1 MKKCMVTENKVSDAE
16 TDNLVVT
23 HRGQTVGVVSVE
35 GLTGVRTLRLTFTRD
50 KETQLMSPVQG
61 QCLEVL

>member
-1 MKKCMVTENKVSDAE
+1 MKKCMVTENNVADAE
-16 TDNLVVT
+16 TNNLVIT
-23 HRGQTVGVVSVE
+23 HRGQPIGVVSVE

-50 KETQLMSPVQG
+50 SETQLMSPVQG